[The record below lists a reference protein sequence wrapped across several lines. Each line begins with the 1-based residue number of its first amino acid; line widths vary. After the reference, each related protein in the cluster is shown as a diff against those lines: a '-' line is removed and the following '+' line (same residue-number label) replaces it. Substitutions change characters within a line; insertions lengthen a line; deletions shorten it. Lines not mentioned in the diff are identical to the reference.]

1 MDNREYNIMN
11 MDERRAA
18 EAELARRDRLG
29 RDGTRNEGFYGM
41 ALGMMEEEEDDEARR
56 QRRGAFRAV
65 EEGDDYGDGIEDEEE
80 DLDADDQV
88 NLEAF
93 DVPLREW
100 ITQDRTR
107 REIERKFRASLK
119 NFTVDAPRPRRR
131 NGNGLYEQKIRS
143 MCAAN
148 SSALLVSYLHLMEA
162 GLRC

>member
-1 MDNREYNIMN
+1 MN

-29 RDGTRNEGFYGM
+29 RDATRIEGFYVM

-65 EEGDDYGDGIEDEEE
+65 EEGDDYGDGIDDEEE

-100 ITQDRTR
+100 ITQDHAR
-107 REIERKFRASLK
+107 REIERKFRAFLK
-119 NFTVDAPRPRRR
+119 NVTVDAPRARRR
-131 NGNGLYEQKIRS
+131 NGNGLYEQ
-143 MCAAN
+143 
-148 SSALLVSYLHLMEA
+148 
-162 GLRC
+162 